1 MLLGSGSS
9 RLAKLGE
16 HLASFRALPAAGG
29 GAAVAFEQSF
39 AGGECRDKGRLL
51 GGMSATVRIACGGC
65 GGERAMPTRRGG
77 GRGAGKLEV
86 CGFRRDGCAAHV
98 DLGLPAALCPRAQPH
113 LRRGLDGGAVAG
125 RSDVVLDGAVREA
138 WARGCRPGAG
148 AACAEVDVPRGGANV
163 SLHFRSLRGAVAVRL
178 LHLSAESGVVVRPA
192 GPAWAALLLPGT
204 TEPPPLR
211 QPTDPSLPAVAEPAW
226 QALTLLHVCPPGV
239 ETAQVRA
246 TLEVHE
252 HYPLRLEWRAAGAQ

>member
-1 MLLGSGSS
+1 
-9 RLAKLGE
+9 
-16 HLASFRALPAAGG
+16 
-29 GAAVAFEQSF
+29 
-39 AGGECRDKGRLL
+39 
-51 GGMSATVRIACGGC
+51 
-65 GGERAMPTRRGG
+65 
-77 GRGAGKLEV
+77 
-86 CGFRRDGCAAHV
+86 
-98 DLGLPAALCPRAQPH
+98 
-113 LRRGLDGGAVAG
+113 
-125 RSDVVLDGAVREA
+125 
-138 WARGCRPGAG
+138 
-148 AACAEVDVPRGGANV
+148 VPRGGANV

-252 HYPLRLEWRAAGAQ
+252 HYPLRLEWRAACAQ